1 MPRTPDRFPGT
12 REDEELYLEDQGPG
26 GLAGGDPTIA
36 GSLRYVTNQFR
47 FIDSLG
53 VFDPRSVVSS
63 ASDPTASEDGAS
75 GYPQGILWV
84 NTTTN
89 IVFISTDDTTSTAVW
104 SPLNLRNLA
113 VEFVLTEDV
122 YNTEVFFTTWRSP
135 SGDSV
140 ANKRSG
146 DFGTG
151 VTNPNACSPYQ
162 VPFDATI
169 VGATL
174 SVRGVGVQNGSVTYP
189 VSYQTD
195 LFSITGSETKIADID
210 FSISNSYTVGVY
222 TVAVTSFT
230 GATALNVNVTAGQL
244 LGLKFIN
251 GTGAS
256 LAGQTRNAFI
266 TLLMQERF

>member
-26 GLAGGDPTIA
+26 GLAGGDPTVA
-36 GSLRYVTNQFR
+36 GSLRFVTNQFR
-47 FIDSLG
+47 FIDGLG
-53 VFDPRSVVSS
+53 VFDPRSIVDS
-63 ASDPTASEDGAS
+63 ASDPTAAEDFAS
-75 GYPQGILWV
+75 GYPRGILWL

-89 IVFISTDDTTSTAVW
+89 VLFISVDDTASTAVW

-122 YNTEVFFTTWRSP
+122 YNTPVFFTTWRSP
-135 SGDSV
+135 SGDTV

-151 VTNPNACSPYQ
+151 ITSPNACSPYQ
-162 VPFDATI
+162 VPYDATI

-174 SVRGVGVQNGSVTYP
+174 TVRGVGVQNGSVSYP

-195 LFSITGSETKIADID
+195 LFTITGAETKIADID
-210 FSISNSYTVGVY
+210 FSISNSYTVGIY
-222 TVAVTSFT
+222 TVAVTDFAGS
-230 GATALNVNVTAGQL
+230 TALNIDVNEGQL

-256 LAGQTRNAFI
+256 LVGQTRNAFI
-266 TLLMQERF
+266 TLLLQERI